1 MKRSST
7 PITFRVEHREF
18 VKVNATKYDW
28 HDIYQLILTL
38 SWPRFAGLVLGIY
51 VLINL
56 CCATLYVLGGRCI
69 AELPPGSFS
78 DAFFFSVETLATVG
92 YGHAYPDTLYGH
104 CVTTLEIMVGL
115 FGLAVMTGLIFVR
128 FSRPTARI
136 MFSNVAVVAPFN
148 GFPTLMLRVAN
159 LRHRAMVEADFRL
172 LFMRNELTKEG
183 EDIRPFYPLRLQYDH
198 LITFPAALTL
208 RHVIDES
215 SPLFGLTQQDLKL
228 ADSRMLAS
236 VICVDPIIQ
245 APVQS
250 LTEYVHD
257 QIAWKRR
264 FAEIYTEDSI
274 GRYTVD
280 YGKFHDTIDAVSVHP

>member
-1 MKRSST
+1 MVLEAQRSHFMKRSST

-38 SWPRFAGLVLGIY
+38 SWPRFAGLVLG
-51 VLINL
+51 
-56 CCATLYVLGGRCI
+56 GRCV

-183 EDIRPFYPLRLQYDH
+183 EDVPPFYPLQLQYDH
-198 LITFPAALTL
+198 LITFPAARTL
-208 RHVIDES
+208 RHLIDES
-215 SPLFGLTQQDLKL
+215 SPIFGLTEQDLKL

-236 VICVDPIIQ
+236 VVCVDPVIQ

-250 LTEYVHD
+250 LTEYVHE
-257 QIAWKRR
+257 QITWNRR

-280 YGKFHDTIDAVSVHP
+280 YSKFHETIVIN

>member
-1 MKRSST
+1 MKRSSSA
-7 PITFRVEHREF
+7 IKVQVGHREF
-18 VKVNATKYDW
+18 IKLNATKYDW
-28 HDIYQLILTL
+28 RDLYHLILTL
-38 SWPRFAGLVLGIY
+38 TWPQFAGLILGLY
-51 VLINL
+51 LCINFL
-56 CCATLYVLGGRCI
+56 FACLYLLAESCS
-69 AELPPGSFS
+69 AELQPGSFS
-78 DAFFFSVETLATVG
+78 DHFFFSVETLATVG
-92 YGHAYPDTLYGH
+92 YGHAYPATLYGH
-104 CVTTLEIMVGL
+104 CVATVEIMVGL

-136 MFSNVAVVAPFN
+136 KFSEVAVVAPFN
-148 GFPTLMLRVAN
+148 GFPTLMIRVAN

-183 EDIRPFYPLRLQYDH
+183 EDVRPFYPLRLQYDH

-236 VICVDPIIQ
+236 VVCVDPVIQ

-250 LTEYVHD
+250 LTEYVHE
-257 QIAWKRR
+257 QITWNRR
-264 FAEIYTEDSI
+264 FVEIYTEDSI

-280 YGKFHDTIDAVSVHP
+280 YSKFHDTIDIKKQ